1 MIALEQKIWKWK
13 AASGDMPAS
22 TEEVQ
27 DWIARETTLTV
38 VVNGSELVSFS
49 SSPDHC
55 QDLALGF
62 LFTEGVITS
71 RGDIAR
77 LHHDVSADRVEVDL
91 AEGID
96 FKPAEWNRTRT
107 LTSGCGQGVQLNAPP
122 KPRRVIKDEEPLCVD
137 ATYFR
142 RLFSN
147 LRAFS
152 VWYERTGCIHQSTLV
167 PIPGAPII
175 REDIGRHNAV
185 DKAIG
190 AGLAAGVNFG
200 HSLLSTTGR
209 LSSDMTSKAA
219 RAGIP
224 MIVSRSAPT
233 SLAVAIA
240 EDAGMTLIGFVRG
253 PRINIYTHPHRINL
267 NPPDMDEP
275 ED

>member
-1 MIALEQKIWKWK
+1 MIALEQRIWKWK
-13 AASGDMPAS
+13 AASGDSPAAV
-22 TEEVQ
+22 EEVH

-38 VVNGSELVSFS
+38 VVNGHELVSFS

-62 LFTEGVITS
+62 LYTEGVITS
-71 RGDIAR
+71 AKDIER
-77 LHHDVSADRVEVDL
+77 INHDVNADRIEVDL
-91 AEGID
+91 VGEIS
-96 FKPAEWNRTRT
+96 FKPTEWNRTRT
-107 LTSGCGQGVQLNAPP
+107 LTSGCGQGVQLNAPQQ
-122 KPRRVIKDEEPLCVD
+122 PRRVIKDDEPLSVD

-190 AGLAAGVNFG
+190 AGLAAGINFG
-200 HSLLSTTGR
+200 RSLLSTTGR

-224 MIVSRSAPT
+224 IIVSRSAPT

-267 NPPDMDEP
+267 NPPESDET
-275 ED
+275 EE

>member
-13 AASGDMPAS
+13 AASGAAAAS
-22 TEEVQ
+22 TVQ
-27 DWIARETTLTV
+27 EHDWIARETTLTV
-38 VVNGSELVSFS
+38 VINGHELVSFS

-55 QDLALGF
+55 QDLAVGF
-62 LFTEGVITS
+62 LFTEGVIAS
-71 RGDIAR
+71 NEDIKR
-77 LHHDVSADRVEVDL
+77 IHHDVSTDRIEVEL
-91 AEGID
+91 ASGID
-96 FKPAEWNRTRT
+96 FNPAEWNHTRT
-107 LTSGCGQGVQLNAPP
+107 LTSGCGQGVQLNAPA
-122 KPRRVIKDEEPLCVD
+122 KPQRVIEDSEPLIID

-147 LRAFS
+147 LRSFS

-167 PIPGAPII
+167 PIPGAPMI

-200 HSLLSTTGR
+200 RSLLSTTGR
-209 LSSDMTSKAA
+209 LSSDMTQKAA

-224 MIVSRSAPT
+224 IIVSRSAPT
-233 SLAVAIA
+233 SLAIAIA

-267 NPPDMDEP
+267 DPVDSDES
-275 ED
+275 DD